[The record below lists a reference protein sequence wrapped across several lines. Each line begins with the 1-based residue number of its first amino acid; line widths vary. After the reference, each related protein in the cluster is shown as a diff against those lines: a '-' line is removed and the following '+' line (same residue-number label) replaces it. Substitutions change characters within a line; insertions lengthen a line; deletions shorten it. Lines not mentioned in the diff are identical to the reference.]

1 MPAPTS
7 SHTRLHR
14 RRSSPDACL
23 WHTNWQL
30 WKSRILSTRLQH
42 SELSNIHLQDRR
54 DLQFFFLK
62 RMELLWE
69 KNGWLFSGTYGR
81 ATSSCRRSPAVI
93 PSTMWFLSTGRT
105 ARFLFGIEILDFRRL
120 WYRLWNTKLSGLNFI
135 HDCKGHY
142 LVNRYL
148 SLICFLMIGS
158 WFNLIRV
165 SVESRHLLFAQ
176 LKPWHKSVQGNMWI
190 CLSPQIGRA
199 SRWVGRNLWKTP
211 IYHSDTHLIKFTC
224 QKISYKPTQKFR
236 FYSCP

>member
-1 MPAPTS
+1 MSDSLFFRNIWTG
-7 SHTRLHR
+7 
-14 RRSSPDACL
+14 
-23 WHTNWQL
+23 NVF
-30 WKSRILSTRLQH
+30 LQEKPGSH
-42 SELSNIHLQDRR
+42 SEHNVVLVDWTHCQVFI
-54 DLQFFFLK
+54 
-62 RMELLWE
+62 W
-69 KNGWLFSGTYGR
+69 
-81 ATSSCRRSPAVI
+81 
-93 PSTMWFLSTGRT
+93 
-105 ARFLFGIEILDFRRL
+105 L

-135 HDCKGHY
+135 HDCKGHC

-158 WFNLIRV
+158 WFNLIGV

-224 QKISYKPTQKFR
+224 QKISYKPAQKFR
-236 FYSCP
+236 LYSCP